1 MLLTTSSTS
10 WYSSRGFFK
19 LVAYLFAVI
28 VSACVTCWHKRK
40 ERIALD
46 WPSVEG
52 CVQFVNVAPVA
63 DSSDY
68 AATLDYSYFVEEYR
82 SGRYS
87 QVFSSED
94 EADDFTK
101 TMRDKNVLIHY
112 NPLKP
117 DDSVLEES
125 DVEQQIQ
132 SAHSLA

>member
-1 MLLTTSSTS
+1 
-10 WYSSRGFFK
+10 
-19 LVAYLFAVI
+19 
-28 VSACVTCWHKRK
+28 
-40 ERIALD
+40 
-46 WPSVEG
+46 
-52 CVQFVNVAPVA
+52 
-63 DSSDY
+63 
-68 AATLDYSYFVEEYR
+68 LDYSYFVEEYR